1 MTTGSLT
8 LIGLLQALLI
18 ALVAPLF
25 SGFSRVLRAK
35 MHSRHGPPV
44 LQNYYDLI
52 KLMKRQEILPSQGK
66 LVFRITP
73 YLTVVSALLVAMI
86 IPILVTQSPFGWV
99 GDMILV
105 IYLLALIRFFTSL
118 SGLAS
123 GSTFGG
129 MGARRELLIS
139 ALIEPLILLVLFVM
153 ALLAGSTNLGAIST
167 GIATGKVPYYATV
180 WLGMISFA
188 FVVFVEAGRLPF
200 DLSEA
205 EQELQ
210 EGVMTEYS
218 GRGLALM
225 KWGLYMKQLVLV
237 SLFLAIFMPIGSMTA
252 LSLWAGPW
260 ALFAF
265 LLKAALFYAIAA
277 VFENAAARTRFIKAP
292 SVTWI
297 ALGVGLLCF
306 AFYLVKI

>member
-1 MTTGSLT
+1 
-8 LIGLLQALLI
+8 
-18 ALVAPLF
+18 
-25 SGFSRVLRAK
+25 
-35 MHSRHGPPV
+35 
-44 LQNYYDLI
+44 
-52 KLMKRQEILPSQGK
+52 MKRQEILPAQGN

-73 YLTVVSALLVAMI
+73 YLTFVSALLVVMI
-86 IPILVTQSPFGWV
+86 IPILVAQSPFGWV

-129 MGARRELLIS
+129 VGARRELFIS
-139 ALIEPLILLVLFVM
+139 SLIEPLMLLVLFVM
-153 ALLAGSTNLGAIST
+153 ALLAGSTNLGVIST
-167 GIATGKVPYYATV
+167 GVVTGAIPYYATV

-188 FVVFVEAGRLPF
+188 FVVFVEAGKLPF

-210 EGVMTEYS
+210 EGALTEYS

-225 KWGLYMKQLVLV
+225 KWGLYMKQLAVV
-237 SLFLAIFMPIGSMTA
+237 SLFLAVFIPFGSMTT
-252 LSLWAGPW
+252 LSIWAVPL
-260 ALFAF
+260 ALFVF
-265 LLKAALFYAIAA
+265 LLKTALVYVLAS
-277 VFENAAARTRFIKAP
+277 VLENTMARLRFIKAP

-297 ALGVGLLCF
+297 AVGVGLLCF

>member
-1 MTTGSLT
+1 MTTGSLIF
-8 LIGLLQALLI
+8 IGVLQALLI
-18 ALVAPLF
+18 AAVAPLY
-25 SGFSRVLRAK
+25 SGFARVLRAK
-35 MHSRHGPPV
+35 MHSRHGPPI
-44 LQNYYDLI
+44 LQNYQDLI
-52 KLMKRQEILPSQGK
+52 KLMKRQEIRPAQGN

-73 YLTVVSALLVAMI
+73 YLAVVSVLLIAMI
-86 IPILVTQSPFGWV
+86 VPILVTQSPFGWV

-105 IYLLALIRFFTSL
+105 IYLLVLIRFFTSL

-129 MGARRELLIS
+129 VGARRELFVS

-153 ALLAGSTNLGAIST
+153 ALLAGSTNLGVIST
-167 GIATGKVPYYATV
+167 GVATGALPYYATV

-188 FVVFVEAGRLPF
+188 FVVFVEAGKLPF

-205 EQELQ
+205 EQEVQ
-210 EGVMTEYS
+210 EGALTEYS

-225 KWGLYMKQLVLV
+225 KWGLYMKQLAVV
-237 SLFLAIFMPIGSMTA
+237 SLFLAVFIPFGSMTS
-252 LSLWAGPW
+252 LSLWAGLL
-260 ALFAF
+260 ALFVF
-265 LLKAALFYAIAA
+265 LLKATVLYFIAA
-277 VFENAAARTRFIKAP
+277 GFENSMARLRFIKAP

-297 ALGVGLLCF
+297 ALGIGLLCF